1 MWQGSPKETNTA
13 FIIWAP
19 LNKVVIY
26 ADNTTLFFAD
36 KDTHAI
42 ESVLQDELHILNK
55 WFTDNDLI
63 LTVRKQ
69 R

>member
-19 LNKVVIY
+19 LSKVVIY

-55 WFTDNDLI
+55 
-63 LTVRKQ
+63 
-69 R
+69 